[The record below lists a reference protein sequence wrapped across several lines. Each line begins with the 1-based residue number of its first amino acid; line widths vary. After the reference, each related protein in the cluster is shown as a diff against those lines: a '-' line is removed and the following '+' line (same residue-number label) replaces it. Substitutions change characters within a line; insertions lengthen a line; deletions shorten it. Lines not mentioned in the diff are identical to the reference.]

1 MKGEVTVTDDN
12 RILII
17 LDGDWRMPQ
26 QLMRC
31 LRSAGPD
38 LVHSAAIHLTSRNG
52 SDQPR
57 ISLEVCDADLA
68 VQFKKTIQ
76 AVRVLKEAG
85 IIDGAELS

>member
-57 ISLEVCDADLA
+57 ISLEEGLQTDAH
-68 VQFKKTIQ
+68 VT
-76 AVRVLKEAG
+76 LKQDFRAPTG
-85 IIDGAELS
+85 RTH